1 MYNLI
6 LYDIYFLL
14 HAVDA
19 NWSAGACSAALPE
32 YDVVSH
38 LFYGAVFV
46 ASVVWL
52 TPTRSSGY
60 VQNQQLKIS

>member
-1 MYNLI
+1 MPTG
-6 LYDIYFLL
+6 LL
-14 HAVDA
+14 VECATA
-19 NWSAGACSAALPE
+19 FPG

-52 TPTRSSGY
+52 SLTRSSGY
-60 VQNQQLKIS
+60 VQYQQLKIS

>member
-1 MYNLI
+1 MPTG
-6 LYDIYFLL
+6 LL
-14 HAVDA
+14 VQCTTAF
-19 NWSAGACSAALPE
+19 PE

-52 TPTRSSGY
+52 SPTRSSGY
-60 VQNQQLKIS
+60 VQYQQLKIN

>member
-1 MYNLI
+1 MPTG
-6 LYDIYFLL
+6 LL
-14 HAVDA
+14 VQCTTAFP
-19 NWSAGACSAALPE
+19 G

-52 TPTRSSGY
+52 SPTRSSGY
-60 VQNQQLKIS
+60 VQYQQLKIR

>member
-14 HAVDA
+14 YVVDA

-52 TPTRSSGY
+52 TPT
-60 VQNQQLKIS
+60 